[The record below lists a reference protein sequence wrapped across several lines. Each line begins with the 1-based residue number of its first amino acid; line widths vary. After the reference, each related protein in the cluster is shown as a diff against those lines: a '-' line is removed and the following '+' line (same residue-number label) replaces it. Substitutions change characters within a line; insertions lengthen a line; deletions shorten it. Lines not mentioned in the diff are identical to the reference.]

1 MKTTEKQPHVSSDL
15 FNAVAHLQIDNILNL
30 IKEGENINA
39 INKDGLSV
47 ITQVIIASKFD
58 FLTSSNYQS
67 FIELV
72 EDKEQLEQIEK
83 MKKIL
88 QVTDL
93 HLKNGKGNSIFLSEY
108 ILRLTDFT
116 QKEKLEVLQKLVAVG
131 ATVTLNVENNINS
144 PIIHAILN
152 AENEIVKF
160 LLEHANH
167 SILKEEDWYQ
177 SLITLANDQYDFE
190 KENFLQWDK
199 EKTALIDGFD
209 FNMQEKKVKDLKIIL
224 DLLNN

>member
-1 MKTTEKQPHVSSDL
+1 MKTTEKQPPVSTAL

-83 MKKIL
+83 MKKRL

-93 HLKNGKGNSIFLSEY
+93 HLKNGKGNSIFLCEY

-116 QKEKLEVLQKLVAVG
+116 QKEKLEVLQKLVTVG

-144 PIIHAILN
+144 PIIHAVLN

-199 EKTALIDGFD
+199 EKTSLIDGFD

>member
-1 MKTTEKQPHVSSDL
+1 M
-15 FNAVAHLQIDNILNL
+15 
-30 IKEGENINA
+30 
-39 INKDGLSV
+39 LS
-47 ITQVIIASKFD
+47 
-58 FLTSSNYQS
+58 
-67 FIELV
+67 
-72 EDKEQLEQIEK
+72 
-83 MKKIL
+83 
-88 QVTDL
+88 
-93 HLKNGKGNSIFLSEY
+93 
-108 ILRLTDFT
+108 
-116 QKEKLEVLQKLVAVG
+116 
-131 ATVTLNVENNINS
+131 LNVENNINS

-160 LLEHANH
+160 LLEYANH

-199 EKTALIDGFD
+199 ENTSLIDGFD